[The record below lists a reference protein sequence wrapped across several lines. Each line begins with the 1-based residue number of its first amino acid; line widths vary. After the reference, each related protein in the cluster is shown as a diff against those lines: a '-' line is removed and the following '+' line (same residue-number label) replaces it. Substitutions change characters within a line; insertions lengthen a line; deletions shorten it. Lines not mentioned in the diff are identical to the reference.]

1 MANGDQLPVAGE
13 IEQRRQRA
21 LRAAWNAATP
31 EDCERIAKVFA
42 ARKSE
47 GSQEIAAWMR
57 ELAEQLRAER
67 SAGNQA
73 VSS

>member
-1 MANGDQLPVAGE
+1 MANGDQLPVAGG
-13 IEQRRQRA
+13 IEEQCQRR

-31 EDCERIAKVFA
+31 EECEKIAEVFA

-57 ELAEQLRAER
+57 EMAEQLRAER
-67 SAGNQA
+67 SAGNW
-73 VSS
+73 SGS